1 MSDSVSFRC
10 VVFFLPPAG
19 LQGFFFWLLNFLSMN
34 MMSTHLGESN
44 EMYLITVLKLSR
56 KAEDGEVTV
65 SRLAEATGHSMS
77 TVSEKVRKLTEKG
90 YLEHEWREGVSLS
103 RKGHLY
109 AGRLLRKRRLIETF
123 LVRMAGYSI
132 YDVHDEA
139 CRLEHVISDR
149 LTDALDNMLDY
160 PEVDPHGHPIPTSS
174 GECRRVET
182 TALSELDKG
191 VTAQVAA
198 LCSDDADRLKYLH
211 ELGFQPDRV
220 VVLLD
225 KAPFQGPL
233 TLDIEG
239 AHVVIAPDLASCVQM
254 KVREPVLMRRNGTE
268 NS

>member
-1 MSDSVSFRC
+1 
-10 VVFFLPPAG
+10 
-19 LQGFFFWLLNFLSMN
+19 MN

-56 KAEDGEVTV
+56 KAENGEVTV
-65 SRLAEATGHSMS
+65 SRLAEETGHSMS

-149 LTDALDNMLDY
+149 LTDALDRMLDY
-160 PEVDPHGHPIPTSS
+160 PEVDPHGHPIPTHE
-174 GECRRVET
+174 GECRGVET
-182 TALSELDKG
+182 VALSELDSG
-191 VTAQVAA
+191 VIARVAA
-198 LCSDDADRLKYLH
+198 LCSEDAERLKYMH
-211 ELGFQPDRV
+211 ELGFEPERQV
-220 VVLLD
+220 VVRE
-225 KAPFQGPL
+225 KAPFDGPI
-233 TLDIEG
+233 TVDIEG
-239 AHVVIAPDLASCVQM
+239 HNIVISPALASCVQM
-254 KVREPVLMRRNGTE
+254 KTREPVLLGRNGTE
-268 NS
+268 NR